1 MRKYYLICSHTRTK
15 SYPMVFI
22 GKETMKHRVVALLVQ
37 SYTAGKQN
45 WSLVSGLKLG
55 MFCLLTWIPSS
66 LSSPALFLA
75 DSDSGVSS
83 VPSLALSFLSSLANG
98 RLWQFTDW
106 GWGCSKVRIRISHLP
121 PHWGTTSASHSANLL
136 TSLPHLLA

>member
-1 MRKYYLICSHTRTK
+1 
-15 SYPMVFI
+15 
-22 GKETMKHRVVALLVQ
+22 
-37 SYTAGKQN
+37 
-45 WSLVSGLKLG
+45 

-121 PHWGTTSASHSANLL
+121 PHWGTSSASHSANLL
-136 TSLPHLLA
+136 TPYPPQPKTHIHIPKPWFSSLPRGLVWPLGIWHPCQSITGFDHLKIWKILRLLNLEINTLLI